1 MHGLTPGG
9 KKSLTPQ
16 RNDSTII
23 IIIMIIN
30 ATYSMQGLE
39 RHVGV

>member
-23 IIIMIIN
+23 IIMIIN